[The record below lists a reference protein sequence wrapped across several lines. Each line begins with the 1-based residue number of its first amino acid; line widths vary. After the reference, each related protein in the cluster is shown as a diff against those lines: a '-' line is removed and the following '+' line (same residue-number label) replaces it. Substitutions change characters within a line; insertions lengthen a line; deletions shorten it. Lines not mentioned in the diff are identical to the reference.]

1 MSPSLNF
8 RRAAYAAETGRGGI
22 VLITITHP
30 ALLEIIRVCNNPTQ
44 RLATPLTD
52 IVYGT
57 VSRGEQYIYFPMR
70 LKLPSDTDSGPG
82 DVNIEFDNIHRDYVK
97 AIRSISEPLS
107 VALELVLDDDPDTVE
122 CAWPEFWL
130 TNVKYNE
137 LVITASLNLELL
149 NTEPFPCGMY
159 SPAYFPGLFTWQ

>member
-1 MSPSLNF
+1 MPTSLNF

-22 VLITITHP
+22 VLITITH
-30 ALLEIIRVCNNPTQ
+30 ADFLETIRVCNNPTQ
-44 RLATPLTD
+44 RLSTPLTD

-82 DVNIEFDNIHRDYVK
+82 AVNIEFDNVHRDYIE
-97 AIRSISEPLS
+97 AIRSIFTPPS

-122 CAWPEFWL
+122 CTWPEFFL
-130 TNVKYNE
+130 TNVRYDE

-149 NTEPFPCGMY
+149 TTEPFPCGTY
-159 SPAYFPGLFTWQ
+159 SPAYFPGLFRWQ